1 MMYTKEHFEYMK
13 TPSIIRHVQEMHV
26 KLEKAKKEKRD
37 KIKGFREMRDMV
49 SVLRLILYERLSK
62 MSRYD
67 PKFFPVG
74 SHVEYNNL
82 INEEIGSIKKL
93 GKVVD
98 HQGGFVQVQFEGEMY
113 QVKVD
118 PAHLTLLFIRNKY
131 Y

>member
-26 KLEKAKKEKRD
+26 ELERAKKEKRD
-37 KIKGFREMRDMV
+37 KLKRYKDAKQII
-49 SVLRLILYERLSK
+49 STLRSILCERLSK

-67 PKFFPVG
+67 PKFFPIG

-98 HQGGFVQVQFEGEMY
+98 HQGGFVQVQFEGETY